1 MVETRTM
8 KVLKLAVSI
17 LVCQCAGIIGSL
29 FTRPAIPTWY
39 ATLEKPPFTPP
50 NGVFSPV
57 WIMLFALMGIALFLV
72 WRIGLKEKEVRIAL
86 GLFGAQLIFNIVWS
100 LLFFGLRSPLAGLID
115 IAVLWI
121 AIVLTIFYF
130 IKISRASGLLLLPY
144 LAWVSFALVLNVS
157 IWRMNP

>member
-1 MVETRTM
+1 M

-17 LVCQCAGIIGSL
+17 LVCQGAGIIGSL

-39 ATLEKPPFTPP
+39 ATLEKPSFTPP
-50 NGVFSPV
+50 DGVFSPV
-57 WIMLFALMGIALFLV
+57 WIMLFTLMGIALFLV

-86 GLFGAQLIFNIVWS
+86 GLFGAQLILNCVWS
-100 LLFFGLRSPLAGLID
+100 LLFFGLRSPLAGLMD

-121 AIVLTIFYF
+121 AIAITLVYF
-130 IKISRASGLLLLPY
+130 FKISRVSGFLLLPY
-144 LAWVSFALVLNVS
+144 LAWVSFAFVLNLS

>member
-1 MVETRTM
+1 M

-17 LVCQCAGIIGSL
+17 LVCQGAGIIGSL

-39 ATLEKPPFTPP
+39 ATLEKPSFTPP
-50 NGVFSPV
+50 DGVFSPV
-57 WIMLFALMGIALFLV
+57 WIMLFTLMGIALFLV

-86 GLFGAQLIFNIVWS
+86 GLFGAQLILNCVWS
-100 LLFFGLRSPLAGLID
+100 LLFFGLRSPLAGLMD

-121 AIVLTIFYF
+121 AIAITLVYF
-130 IKISRASGLLLLPY
+130 FKISRVSGLLLLPY
-144 LAWVSFALVLNVS
+144 LAWVSFAFVLNLS